1 MPASCA
7 RTHRSW
13 ATFKSGPA
21 VLSLPGVVMTGRPAR
36 TLRTLLVACVLLAL
50 LGEAAAKKASPS
62 PATNPSP
69 ATHPSPATPPPSPSE
84 PTPKP
89 EPFVDWSAEPGD
101 HPLVA
106 TGPHPQSMADAEFGL
121 LIDAGSTGSRL
132 HVYEWP
138 KRIFTTLPPPISH
151 PLTSELWTKRRGPGI
166 SSFVDDP
173 KAAAA
178 TLIPLI
184 EHAKMLLRHYKMDW
198 HRFPIWVK
206 ATAGMRALPHA
217 PRRAIVEEMRAL
229 LLTPAN
235 PFYFVEAD
243 SARVISGEEEAAY
256 AWTGI
261 NFALGHL
268 LDDGTG
274 AGTARPTQAVG
285 IIEMGGASSQL
296 SFINPGHDVIENL
309 FKVQVGGLK
318 HWNIYAHSF
327 LHYGAYSAMQ
337 RMWNELAEQQ
347 GCFGPEQSNSTP
359 CVIYDACL
367 PAGSA
372 PLPMPPTVTNDSG
385 VAPPGAYSPLKQA
398 VLMPAPEVNGM
409 HRYERCFEQLV
420 RDGSSLGLQGN
431 RSVGYTEGATR
442 RKYNEWCDWAHHGQ
456 CAMTDVYLPL
466 LPDASDM
473 FGDFHL
479 LGSSLVET
487 FQAFGVPQRSTLR
500 NLTKQAQRVCS
511 LPMHKLLRYVRT
523 RASDGP
529 ASDDGYVPDF
539 EMPDDLP
546 AEDDGGPEAG
556 QRLRKMSAEMRAAAE
571 KADEAAARLDSD
583 AKRAR
588 QICFKAALATAILN
602 NGFGVHM
609 DRTLFATDVIET
621 KSGSKLKAG
630 WALGAILF
638 EINSLPWTYRPVDSD
653 SASPCVAEVA
663 MEDRPADILFHPRTT
678 FSTEDVAKQAATAA
692 LEPTPQPADVA
703 DATNIAAKNHARS
716 PVGVSQEEGKLHL
729 GHAQVAMLGA
739 VLAVVGA
746 FVLALAAV
754 VSGVSRL
761 KGPPASPTG
770 SQAESLLTEDEVA
783 ESGHAASSGPNALSA
798 EQEASRTAARAVYA
812 HLLPAGRRRAPALIV
827 P

>member
-1 MPASCA
+1 
-7 RTHRSW
+7 
-13 ATFKSGPA
+13 
-21 VLSLPGVVMTGRPAR
+21 MTGRPAR

-487 FQAFGVPQRSTLR
+487 FQAFGVPQ
-500 NLTKQAQRVCS
+500 
-511 LPMHKLLRYVRT
+511 
-523 RASDGP
+523 
-529 ASDDGYVPDF
+529 
-539 EMPDDLP
+539 
-546 AEDDGGPEAG
+546 
-556 QRLRKMSAEMRAAAE
+556 AEMRAAAE

-638 EINSLPWTYRPVDSD
+638 EINSLPWTYRPV
-653 SASPCVAEVA
+653 V
-663 MEDRPADILFHPRTT
+663 
-678 FSTEDVAKQAATAA
+678 STEGVAKQDITQA